1 MDEVEAASS
10 QQLEALEYVFRKAAE
25 ADMPSEFPDYLCCAI
40 TLGILQDPLIT
51 PYGHTYDKE
60 AIIRHLEGNNF
71 DPITGRPL
79 DRSQLVPNLAVKK
92 AVLVFLDKHGWAY
105 KEFI

>member
-60 AIIRHLEGNNF
+60 AIIRHLEGEDHLIDHNLYQ
-71 DPITGRPL
+71 IW
-79 DRSQLVPNLAVKK
+79 RSRKQSWHSWTTWLGIQRIHIGDDDL
-92 AVLVFLDKHGWAY
+92 
-105 KEFI
+105 